1 MSRKKQFLKRTATKT
16 STAFVLGLEYP
27 RRFHAWHGHMYL
39 SPHIM
44 EAWPWVPALTTWE
57 SGGRSLPIS
66 SIKFTRVDK
75 MQRHGDVI
83 NVRWSDSYVGSIL
96 DLDICAASP
105 HLLAHTR
112 ALARVIGTFLICT
125 GRAAQNRYLCAT
137 TSDICAHQ
145 SIHIS
150 STFFRICR

>member
-1 MSRKKQFLKRTATKT
+1 
-16 STAFVLGLEYP
+16 
-27 RRFHAWHGHMYL
+27 
-39 SPHIM
+39 M
-44 EAWPWVPALTTWE
+44 EAWPWVPALTTWQ

-83 NVRWSDSYVGSIL
+83 NVRWSDSYIGSIL

-105 HLLAHTR
+105 HSLAHTR

-125 GRAAQNRYLCAT
+125 GRAAEPLSTRFPTLADFGNTARAHHICIYIYFVDVFPDLRVILGISCYLVFP
-137 TSDICAHQ
+137 SDKLYQHE
-145 SIHIS
+145 SE
-150 STFFRICR
+150 